1 MNTTDFL
8 AMQTEY
14 SAKTRGAKKVID
26 AAYPVFANA
35 LKSVLNGFDNP
46 YFGLADYGAADG
58 GTSMSLIARTLDEL
72 TNVKPE
78 LPVHLNYSDLPENDF
93 NALGKLLNNFD
104 GRGRNMIDV
113 YPGLTVSTTPMSFY
127 RPVMPPSTLSLGFSA
142 TAMHWLKNA
151 PQPIED
157 HLHIAA
163 SSDASAQKAYGEKA
177 HEALVDILTL
187 RAKEMHKG
195 AHFLL
200 VNFGINERG
209 QFLGNTR
216 EVHMF
221 DTFYKLWTR
230 MAANGEITDEEVRN
244 TNFPQFY
251 RSATDYHRA
260 VSDPRLSEKLEIVGI
275 DNLVTECPYRE
286 DFEDSGDRETF
297 VKTYPDTLQTW
308 SYNVFYTGL
317 DSERPSEERH
327 KLVNKFFDKYKAEI
341 AANPTEHGMD
351 YVHHLVLLKRI

>member
-26 AAYPVFANA
+26 ASYPVFAKA
-35 LKSVLNGFDNP
+35 LKSVLKGFNQP
-46 YFGLADYGAADG
+46 HFGLADYGAADG
-58 GTSMSLIARTLDEL
+58 GTSMSLIIRTLEEL
-72 TNVKPE
+72 KNVKPS

-93 NALGKLLNNFD
+93 NAVGRLMNNFD
-104 GRGRNMIDV
+104 GKGHNLLDF
-113 YPGLTVSTTPMSFY
+113 YPRLTVSTTPMSFY
-127 RPVMPPSTLSLGFSA
+127 RPVMPPATLSLGFSA
-142 TAMHWLKNA
+142 TAMHWLQSA

-157 HLHIAA
+157 HLHVAA
-163 SSDASAQKAYGEKA
+163 SSDASAKKAYSEKA

-200 VNFGINERG
+200 VNFGINDRG
-209 QFLGNTR
+209 QFLGNTHD
-216 EVHMF
+216 VHMF
-221 DTFYKLWTR
+221 DTFYKLWSQ
-230 MAANGEITDEEVRN
+230 MATDGEITEDEVRN

-260 VSDPRLSEKLEIVGI
+260 VSDVRLSEKLEIVGI
-275 DNLVTECPYRE
+275 DNLVTGCPYRE
-286 DFEDSGDRETF
+286 DFEESGNRETF

-308 SYNVFYTGL
+308 SYNVFYSGL
-317 DSERPSEERH
+317 NPDRAPEERH